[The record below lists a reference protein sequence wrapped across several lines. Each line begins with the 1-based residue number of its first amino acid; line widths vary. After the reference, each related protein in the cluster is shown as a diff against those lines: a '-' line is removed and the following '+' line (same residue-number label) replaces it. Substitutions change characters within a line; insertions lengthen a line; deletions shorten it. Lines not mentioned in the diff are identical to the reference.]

1 MKDILNNFHLG
12 KSTRR
17 EEIQQRMRNV
27 QTTGSVIQEAFQA
40 IEAYEV
46 LTPSQKIDIL
56 TQDNSDKKYKVIR
69 NEKSAPY
76 VGERY

>member
-1 MKDILNNFHLG
+1 MKNGIDNFFMG

-27 QTTGSVIQEAFQA
+27 QTNGSVIQECYDA
-40 IEAYEV
+40 IANR
-46 LTPSQKIDIL
+46 TPAEKIESAVQINND
-56 TQDNSDKKYKVIR
+56 SKYKVIR

>member
-1 MKDILNNFHLG
+1 MRDMINNFHLG

-27 QTTGSVIQEAFQA
+27 QTIGSVIQEAFQA
-40 IEAYEV
+40 IEAYDV
-46 LTPSQKIDIL
+46 LTPVQKQDIRAKEID
-56 TQDNSDKKYKVIR
+56 DNKYKLIR

>member
-1 MKDILNNFHLG
+1 MKDMLNNFHLG

-27 QTTGSVIQEAFQA
+27 QTSGSVIQEAFEA
-40 IEAYEV
+40 GEAYQV
-46 LTPSQKIDIL
+46 LTPVQKQDIRAKEID
-56 TQDNSDKKYKVIR
+56 DKKFKVIR